1 MRSFTGT
8 SSLPSAAIAV
18 LAATLGVAAVFAAGC
33 GQVNQLKGRKAYKD
47 ANVAYQAQD
56 YKKAADLYQT
66 TVDSDPNTPELMPA
80 YFFLANS
87 LDNLYK
93 PSKKG
98 DPANDALME
107 NAVKYYQIAADKLS
121 ASEDPS
127 YKKFGKLSMQY
138 LVAAYGSD
146 KLNDPGK
153 AEPVLQHMIQ
163 ADPGD
168 PANYFMLARLYE
180 DAGVYDEAERI
191 FVAAKDAR
199 PNDASVYTSL
209 ASYYNRQGRFDKT
222 IAALEQRAAKDASNP
237 EAWQTIA
244 VYYQDEARKDSRL
257 RDNEKKDYVLKGI
270 AAVDKALTIKPDY
283 SDAMTYKGLLLR
295 LEANLEKDLAKQQ
308 QLLKEANELRDKS
321 EEVRKKKAA
330 GA

>member
-1 MRSFTGT
+1 M
-8 SSLPSAAIAV
+8 SLPK
-18 LAATLGVAAVFAAGC
+18 AATAALVAALGVATTVATGC
-33 GQVNQLKGRKAYKD
+33 GQVTQLKGRKAYKD
-47 ANVAYQAQD
+47 ANQAYQAQD

-66 TVDSDPNTPELMPA
+66 TVEADPDTPELLPA

-98 DPANDALME
+98 EPANDALMG

-121 ASEDPS
+121 AAENPE

-138 LVAAYGSD
+138 LVAAYGTD

-163 ADPGD
+163 ADPAD

-222 IAALEQRAAKDASNP
+222 IAALEQRAERDAKNP

-257 RDNEKKDYVLKGI
+257 RDTEKRDYILKGI
-270 AAVDKALTIKPDY
+270 DAVDKALNIKPDY

-295 LEANLEKDLAKQQ
+295 LQANIEKDPVKQQ
-308 QLLKEANELRDKS
+308 DLLKKANELRDKS
-321 EEVRKKKAA
+321 EEIRKKRPA

>member
-1 MRSFTGT
+1 M
-8 SSLPSAAIAV
+8 SLPKAATAA
-18 LAATLGVAAVFAAGC
+18 LAASLGVATVAAAGC
-33 GQVNQLKGRKAYKD
+33 GQVNELKGRKAYKE
-47 ANVAYQAQD
+47 ANTAYQAQD
-56 YKKAADLYQT
+56 YKKAADSYQAAIDADP
-66 TVDSDPNTPELMPA
+66 DSTILMPA

-98 DPANDALME
+98 DAANDALME

-121 ASEDPS
+121 ASDNPS
-127 YKKFGKLSMQY
+127 YQQYGKRSLQY
-138 LVAAYGSD
+138 LVAAYGTD

-163 ADPGD
+163 ADPAD

-191 FVAAKDAR
+191 YVAARDAR

-209 ASYYNRQGRFDKT
+209 ASFYNRQGHFDKT
-222 IAALEQRAAKDASNP
+222 IAALEQRAEKDSKNP

-257 RDNEKKDYVLKGI
+257 RDAEKKDYVLKGI

-295 LEANLEKDLAKQQ
+295 LEANLEKDPAKQQ

-321 EEVRKKKAA
+321 EELRKKKPA

>member
-1 MRSFTGT
+1 MRSFSGT
-8 SSLPSAAIAV
+8 SLPFVAVAA
-18 LAATLGVAAVFAAGC
+18 LAATVTLAASGC

-47 ANVAYQAQD
+47 ANTAYQSQD
-56 YKKAADLYQT
+56 YRKAADLYQAAIEA
-66 TVDSDPNTPELMPA
+66 DPDAKDVQPA
-80 YFFLANS
+80 YFFLANC

-98 DPANDALME
+98 EPANDALMQ
-107 NAVKYYQIAADKLS
+107 NAVKYYQEAATRLN
-121 ASEDPS
+121 ASNDDN
-127 YKKFGKLSMQY
+127 YKKLGKLSLQY

-146 KLNDPGK
+146 KLDDPAK
-153 AEPVLQHMIQ
+153 AEPVLQDMIR
-163 ADPGD
+163 AEPGD

-191 FVAAKDAR
+191 YLAARDAK

-209 ASYYNRQGRFDKT
+209 AAFYNRQGQFPKT
-222 IAALEQRAAKDASNP
+222 IAALEERAQKESNNP

-257 RDNEKKDYVLKGI
+257 KDAEKKDYVLKGI
-270 AAVDKALTIKPDY
+270 EAVDKALTIKPDY
-283 SDAMTYKGLLLR
+283 ADAMTYKNLLLR
-295 LEANLEKDLAKQQ
+295 LEANLEKDPTKQQ
-308 QLLKEANELRDKS
+308 ALIKEANDLRDKS
-321 EEVRKKKAA
+321 EELRKKKAS

>member
-1 MRSFTGT
+1 MQSHSVR
-8 SSLPSAAIAV
+8 SLPKAATAA
-18 LAATLGVAAVFAAGC
+18 LAATLGVATVVATGC
-33 GQVNQLKGRKAYKD
+33 GQVSELKGRKAYKE
-47 ANVAYQAQD
+47 ANTAYQSQD
-56 YKKAADLYQT
+56 YRKAADGYQAAI
-66 TVDSDPNTPELMPA
+66 DADPNSAVFMPA

-107 NAVKYYQIAADKLS
+107 NAVKYYQLAADKLT
-121 ASEDPS
+121 ASDNPS
-127 YKKFGKLSMQY
+127 YQQYGKRSLQY

-191 FVAAKDAR
+191 YVAAKDAR

-209 ASYYNRQGRFDKT
+209 ASFYNRQGRFDKT
-222 IAALEQRAAKDASNP
+222 IAALEQRAEKDAKNP

-257 RDNEKKDYVLKGI
+257 KDAEKKHYVLKGI

-295 LEANLEKDLAKQQ
+295 LEANLEKDPAKQQ
-308 QLLKEANELRDKS
+308 LLLKEANDLRDKS
-321 EEVRKKKAA
+321 EELRKKKPA

>member
-1 MRSFTGT
+1 MRSLWVM
-8 SSLPSAAIAV
+8 SLPKAAPAA
-18 LAATLGVAAVFAAGC
+18 LAATLAVATVVAAGC
-33 GQVNQLKGRKAYKD
+33 GQVSELKGRKAYKE
-47 ANVAYQAQD
+47 ANQAYQSQD
-56 YKKAADLYQT
+56 YKKAADNYQAAI
-66 TVDSDPNTPELMPA
+66 DADPNSTVLMPA

-98 DPANDALME
+98 DPANDVLME
-107 NAVKYYQIAADKLS
+107 NAVKYYQLAADKLS
-121 ASEDPS
+121 ASDNPS
-127 YKKFGKLSMQY
+127 YQQYGKRSLQY

-163 ADPGD
+163 AEPGD

-180 DAGVYDEAERI
+180 DAGVYEEAERI
-191 FVAAKDAR
+191 YVAAKDAR

-209 ASYYNRQGRFDKT
+209 ASFYNRQGRFDKT
-222 IAALEQRAAKDASNP
+222 IAALEQRAAKDEKNP

-257 RDNEKKDYVLKGI
+257 RDAEKKDYVLKGI

-295 LEANLEKDLAKQQ
+295 LEANLEKDPVKHQ
-308 QLLKEANELRDKS
+308 QLLKEANDLRDKS
-321 EEVRKKKAA
+321 DEIRKKKPA

>member
-1 MRSFTGT
+1 MRSVTVM
-8 SSLPSAAIAV
+8 SLPQAASAALAV
-18 LAATLGVAAVFAAGC
+18 TLGVASVVAAGC
-33 GQVNQLKGRKAYKD
+33 GQVNELKGRKAYKE
-47 ANVAYQAQD
+47 ANAAYQSQD
-56 YKKAADLYQT
+56 YKKAADGYQSAI
-66 TVDSDPNTPELMPA
+66 DADPNSPVLLPA

-98 DPANDALME
+98 EAANDALME

-121 ASEDPS
+121 ASDNPS
-127 YKKFGKLSMQY
+127 YQQYGKRSLQY
-138 LVAAYGSD
+138 LVAAYGTD

-163 ADPGD
+163 ADPAD

-191 FVAAKDAR
+191 YVAAKDAR

-222 IAALEQRAAKDASNP
+222 IAALEQRAEKDSKNP

-270 AAVDKALTIKPDY
+270 DAVDKALTIKPDY
-283 SDAMTYKGLLLR
+283 TDAMTYKGLLLR
-295 LEANLEKDLAKQQ
+295 LQANLEKDPAKQQ
-308 QLLKEANELRDKS
+308 DLLKKANELRDKS
-321 EEVRKKKAA
+321 EELRKKKPA

>member
-1 MRSFTGT
+1 MRSV
-8 SSLPSAAIAV
+8 SVLSLPKAAMAA
-18 LAATLGVAAVFAAGC
+18 LAATLGVATVVAAGC
-33 GQVNQLKGRKAYKD
+33 GQVSQLKGRKAYKD
-47 ANVAYQAQD
+47 ANAAYQSQD
-56 YKKAADLYQT
+56 YKKAADLYQA
-66 TVDSDPNTPELMPA
+66 TVDADPDTPELTPA

-98 DPANDALME
+98 EAANDALMQ
-107 NAVKYYQIAADKLS
+107 NAVKYYQIASDKLS
-121 ASEDPS
+121 ASDNPEF
-127 YKKFGKLSMQY
+127 KKLGKLSMQY
-138 LVAAYGSD
+138 LVAAYDPD

-163 ADPGD
+163 ADPAD
-168 PANYFMLARLYE
+168 PSNYFRLARLYE

-191 FVAAKDAR
+191 FLAARDNR

-222 IAALEQRAAKDASNP
+222 IAALEQRAAKDEKNP

-257 RDNEKKDYVLKGI
+257 RDAEKKDYVLKGI
-270 AAVDKALTIKPDY
+270 TAVDKALSIKPDY

-295 LEANLEKDLAKQQ
+295 LEANLEKDPTKQQ

-321 EEVRKKKAA
+321 EEIRKKRPA

>member
-1 MRSFTGT
+1 MQSQ
-8 SSLPSAAIAV
+8 SVLSLPKAATAA
-18 LAATLGVAAVFAAGC
+18 LAATLGVATVVATGC
-33 GQVNQLKGRKAYKD
+33 GQVSELKGRKAYKE
-47 ANVAYQAQD
+47 ANAAYQSQD
-56 YKKAADLYQT
+56 YKKAADGYQAAI
-66 TVDSDPNTPELMPA
+66 DADPNSTVFLPA

-107 NAVKYYQIAADKLS
+107 NAVKYYQIAADKL
-121 ASEDPS
+121 ASSDNPN
-127 YKKFGKLSMQY
+127 YQQYGKRSLQY

-163 ADPGD
+163 ADPAD

-191 FVAAKDAR
+191 YVAAKDSR

-209 ASYYNRQGRFDKT
+209 ASFYNRQGRFDKT
-222 IAALEQRAAKDASNP
+222 IAALEQRAEKDAKNP

-257 RDNEKKDYVLKGI
+257 RDAEKKDYVLKGI

-295 LEANLEKDLAKQQ
+295 LEANLEKDAAKQQ
-308 QLLKEANELRDKS
+308 QLLKEANDLRDKS
-321 EEVRKKKAA
+321 EELRKKKPA

>member
-1 MRSFTGT
+1 MRFFSVT
-8 SSLPSAAIAV
+8 SLPK
-18 LAATLGVAAVFAAGC
+18 AATTALAVALGVATVVAAGC
-33 GQVNQLKGRKAYKD
+33 GQVTQLKGRKAYKD
-47 ANVAYQAQD
+47 ANAAYQTQD
-56 YKKAADLYQT
+56 YKKAAELYQQ
-66 TVDSDPNTPELMPA
+66 TVDADPDTPELLPA

-98 DPANDALME
+98 EPANDKLME
-107 NAVKYYQIAADKLS
+107 DAVKYYQLAAEKLT
-121 ASEDPS
+121 AAENPE
-127 YKKFGKLSMQY
+127 YKKFGKLSNQY

-153 AEPVLQHMIQ
+153 AEPVLQKMIQ
-163 ADPGD
+163 ADPSD

-222 IAALEQRAAKDASNP
+222 IAALEQRAEKDARNP

-244 VYYQDEARKDSRL
+244 IYYQDEARKDSRL
-257 RDNEKKDYVLKGI
+257 RDNEKRDYVLKGI
-270 AAVDKALTIKPDY
+270 QAVDKALAIKPDY

-295 LEANLEKDLAKQQ
+295 LQANLEKDPAKQQ
-308 QLLKEANELRDKS
+308 ALLKEANDLRDKS
-321 EEVRKKKAA
+321 EELRKKKAA

>member
-1 MRSFTGT
+1 MRFFTVT
-8 SSLPSAAIAV
+8 SLPK
-18 LAATLGVAAVFAAGC
+18 AATTALAVTLGLATAVAAGC

-56 YKKAADLYQT
+56 YKKAADLYQA
-66 TVDSDPNTPELMPA
+66 TVDADANTPPELQPA

-98 DPANDALME
+98 DPANDKLME
-107 NAVKYYQIAADKLS
+107 DAVKYYQIAA
-121 ASEDPS
+121 
-127 YKKFGKLSMQY
+127 
-138 LVAAYGSD
+138 D

-153 AEPVLQHMIQ
+153 AEPVLQKMIQ
-163 ADPGD
+163 ADPAD

-222 IAALEQRAAKDASNP
+222 IAALEQRAEKDARNP

-257 RDNEKKDYVLKGI
+257 KENERKDYVLKGI
-270 AAVDKALTIKPDY
+270 QAVDKALAIKPDY

-295 LEANLEKDLAKQQ
+295 LEANLEKDPAKQQ
-308 QLLKEANELRDKS
+308 ALLKEANDLRDKS
-321 EEVRKKKAA
+321 DELRKKKAA

>member
-1 MRSFTGT
+1 MRFFSVT
-8 SSLPSAAIAV
+8 SLPKAATTA
-18 LAATLGVAAVFAAGC
+18 LAAALSVATVVVAGC
-33 GQVNQLKGRKAYKD
+33 GQVTQLKGRKAYKD
-47 ANVAYQAQD
+47 ANQAYQAQD
-56 YKKAADLYQT
+56 YKKAADLYQQT
-66 TVDSDPNTPELMPA
+66 IDADPDTPELLPA

-98 DPANDALME
+98 EPANDKLME
-107 NAVKYYQIAADKLS
+107 DAVKYYQTAADKLS
-121 ASEDPS
+121 AAENPE
-127 YKKFGKLSMQY
+127 YKKFGKLSNQY
-138 LVAAYGSD
+138 LVAAYGAD

-153 AEPVLQHMIQ
+153 AEPVLQKMIQ
-163 ADPGD
+163 SDPAD

-222 IAALEQRAAKDASNP
+222 IAALEQRAEKDSKNP

-257 RDNEKKDYVLKGI
+257 RDNEKRDYILKGI
-270 AAVDKALTIKPDY
+270 AAVDKALSIKPDY
-283 SDAMTYKGLLLR
+283 SDALTYKGLLLR
-295 LEANLEKDLAKQQ
+295 LEANIEKDPAKQQ
-308 QLLKEANELRDKS
+308 ALLKEANDLRDKS
-321 EEVRKKKAA
+321 EELRKKKAA